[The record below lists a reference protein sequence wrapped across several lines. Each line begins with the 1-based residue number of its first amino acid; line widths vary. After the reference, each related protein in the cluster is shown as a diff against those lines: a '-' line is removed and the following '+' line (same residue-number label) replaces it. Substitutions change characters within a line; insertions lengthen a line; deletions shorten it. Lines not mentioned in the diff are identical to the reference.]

1 MKASALKL
9 QTGLGRSD
17 ITPRVGVELQG
28 YGPFL
33 CRHSDGVRDRLYAR
47 ALAMSVNGERAVLVS
62 CDLIGISASITQRV
76 REKVGEA
83 TGLPAERIMV
93 HAIHTH
99 SGPSVRVYSGWGTP
113 DPVYLE
119 LLPGRIA
126 TACVDALASLRDAT
140 LAHAEVGCR
149 GIATNRRTDLY
160 SAKTVEE
167 VLDENWQPPHP
178 EMTDTTAHVF
188 RVDGADGK
196 MLGFFSYYGCH
207 PVIGG
212 PGCRKIHGDWP
223 AIASNLV
230 ERLHPGTTGFFLQ
243 GAQGDSNAC
252 RVCSEEADA
261 LRVLDVIGA
270 RYARVILKG
279 LEEAKPLTI
288 DRLAAAQHHVTFSRK
303 PWDRAKLAA
312 LLAEQEAILGAPG
325 ASDDDRDV
333 RMAMVYAQALRS
345 LLERVDRGEDLSAP
359 AELHG
364 LRVGPVA
371 FLGGPFEIFRAIK
384 NDVVAGAAAPIPLVM
399 GLTNNSL
406 GYAFDHTAAEAGGY
420 EPDRVP
426 FICRQ
431 LPFANIHD
439 ELAQGLLELDKALG

>member
-1 MKASALKL
+1 MASSSL
-9 QTGLGRSD
+9 QIGLGRAD

-47 ALAMSVNGERAVLVS
+47 AVAFSVNGERAVLVS
-62 CDLIGISASITQRV
+62 CDLIGVSAAITRRV
-76 REKVGEA
+76 RETVGRA
-83 TGLPAERIMV
+83 TGLSAERIMV

-99 SGPSVRVYSGWGTP
+99 SGPAVRVYSGWGAP

-126 TACVDALASLRDAT
+126 RACVDAVAALQDAT
-140 LAHAEVGCR
+140 LAHAEVECQ
-149 GIATNRRTDLY
+149 GIATNRRTDVY

-167 VLDENWQPPHP
+167 VLDDRWRPPHP

-188 RVDGADGK
+188 RVNDREGR
-196 MLGFFSYYGCH
+196 MIGFFSYYGCH

-223 AIASNLV
+223 GVASNLV
-230 ERLHPGTTGFFLQ
+230 ERLHPGATGFFLQ
-243 GAQGDSNAC
+243 GAQGDINAC
-252 RVCSEEADA
+252 RVCSDEGEA
-261 LRVLDVIGA
+261 LRVLDAVGA
-270 RYARVILKG
+270 RYARVILRG
-279 LEEAKPLTI
+279 LAAAEPLAI
-288 DRLAAAQHHVTFSRK
+288 DRLAAARREVVFTRK
-303 PWDRAKLAA
+303 PWDRKKLSA
-312 LLAEQEAILGAPG
+312 LLAEQEAVLA
-325 ASDDDRDV
+325 AADADDGDREV

-345 LLERVDRGEDLSAP
+345 LLERLDRGEDLSP
-359 AELHG
+359 PEELHG

-384 NDVVAGAAAPIPLVM
+384 NDVVAAASAPIPLVM
-399 GLTNNSL
+399 GLTNNSI
-406 GYAFDHTAAEAGGY
+406 GYAFDHAAAEAGGY
-420 EPDRVP
+420 ESDRVP

-439 ELAQGLLELDKALG
+439 ELAAGLLDVDRALA